1 MGRLVTTSA
10 KSSSGNGV
18 NIDAPPYVCI
28 AMQMSVVR
36 VTLALATL
44 IAPVAARAAALP
56 HFTQPNAI
64 WNQDVSAA
72 TLRSN
77 SAAMVTHLEAIAT
90 GIRGGTPCYSAGA
103 GSGCWGDGSNHD
115 FHIDFAMLV
124 MHADASTPAAAVVAW
139 PGADDP
145 TDPYYYTDCD
155 DPGAQ
160 TLFPVPISGGIEG
173 TGPPEYTCLDNGD
186 CHLLVGNDASKILY
200 ESYNSQ
206 FIDAAGLHTH
216 CALRWDLT
224 RVYPRYGRGEHCTSA
239 DGAGFPI
246 APLLFNADEVWAA
259 AQVHGDLGHAIRF
272 ILGNNRM
279 MNDKYVHPASHGTT
293 ATSDPSPDAVP
304 YGSRLRLKSTFNV
317 AAFSA
322 KESVR
327 VVLRSLQKYGMFL
340 SDGGGI
346 PLTAESDAFN
356 THKWADADINIDSH
370 SLFGIR
376 PTDFE
381 VIEAGDPM
389 TVTYNCMRT
398 PEDFLFIDGFQY

>member
-1 MGRLVTTSA
+1 M
-10 KSSSGNGV
+10 
-18 NIDAPPYVCI
+18 
-28 AMQMSVVR
+28 
-36 VTLALATL
+36 LAVAAV
-44 IAPVAARAAALP
+44 IAPIAANAAALP

-64 WNQDVSAA
+64 WNQDVSGA

-77 SAAMVTHLEAIAT
+77 SALMMQHLEDLAT
-90 GIRGGTPCYSAGA
+90 QIRGSSCVAAGK
-103 GSGCWGDGSNHD
+103 GSVCWGDTRVFN
-115 FHIDFAMLV
+115 FQIDISFYVL
-124 MHADASTPAAAVVAW
+124 HADANTPAAAVVAW
-139 PGADDP
+139 PGAEDVS
-145 TDPYYYTDCD
+145 DPYYYTDCD

-160 TLFPVPISGGIEG
+160 TLFPVPAGGGIEG
-173 TGPPEYTCLDNGD
+173 SDPPEYTCFDNGD
-186 CHLLVGNDASKILY
+186 CHLLVANDASKILY

-206 FIDAAGLHTH
+206 FVDGAGLHTH

-246 APLLFNADEVWAA
+246 APLLFNADEVWSA
-259 AQVHGDLGHAIRF
+259 AQVQGDLGHAIRF

-279 MNDKYVHPASHGTT
+279 MDDKYVHPASHGTK
-293 ATSDPSPDAVP
+293 ATYDANTNAVP
-304 YGSRLRLKSTFNV
+304 YGSRLRLKSTFDV
-317 AAFSA
+317 AAFST

-327 VVLRSLQKYGMFL
+327 VLLRTLQKYGMFL

-356 THKWADADINIDSH
+356 THKWADADIAIDSH

-389 TVTYNCMRT
+389 TVTYDCVRT
-398 PEDFLFIDGFQY
+398 PEDFLFIDEFQY